1 MSSLTNEKCQLPRR
15 KNNDNCVDKDA
26 NKFLLH
32 QSKVWY
38 ILNDRINYIFDLQ
51 VSYPQWGLN
60 FLKNIIPLMS
70 LSILPLDKTEKLAVM
85 NLSREIFELNAIGH
99 EPSWKLLNSS
109 HLGSDSSLLITN
121 ARWILFQQ
129 HPKLLDLLGRSAK

>member
-1 MSSLTNEKCQLPRR
+1 MTSLIAQKWFCWQ
-15 KNNDNCVDKDA
+15 DA

-99 EPSWKLLNSS
+99 EPSY
-109 HLGSDSSLLITN
+109 
-121 ARWILFQQ
+121 
-129 HPKLLDLLGRSAK
+129 

>member
-1 MSSLTNEKCQLPRR
+1 MVGQFLHVSIGLNSLPGSCVPRG

-26 NKFLLH
+26 NEFLLH

-51 VSYPQWGLN
+51 VSHPQGGLD

-70 LSILPLDKTEKLAVM
+70 LPILPEKLAVM
-85 NLSREIFELNAIGH
+85 KLSREIFELKIVRL
-99 EPSWKLLNSS
+99 EPPR
-109 HLGSDSSLLITN
+109 LGLISK
-121 ARWILFQQ
+121 R
-129 HPKLLDLLGRSAK
+129 